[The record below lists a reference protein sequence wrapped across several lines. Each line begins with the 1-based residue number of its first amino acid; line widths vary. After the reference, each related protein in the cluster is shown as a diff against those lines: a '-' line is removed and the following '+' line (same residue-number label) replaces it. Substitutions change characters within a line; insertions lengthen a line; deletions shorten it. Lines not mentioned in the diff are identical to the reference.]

1 VGKHIQPKRRN
12 VNPLWR
18 RQHTRNGTEAPAGID
33 DPSWSTKAL
42 ESESKLSGCTATQ
55 PPTNEPANTGPKSGS
70 HAELRGIKGKTG
82 VEADVA
88 LRTPGLCVAG
98 NGAGKSEHRD
108 SGT

>member
-1 VGKHIQPKRRN
+1 M
-12 VNPLWR
+12 NPLR
-18 RQHTRNGTEAPAGID
+18 HRQHTRNGTEAPAGID
-33 DPSWSTKAL
+33 DSSWSAKAL
-42 ESESKLSGCTATQ
+42 ESDSNLSGRTATKLS
-55 PPTNEPANTGPKSGS
+55 TNEPANTGPKAGT
-70 HAELRGIKGKTG
+70 HAELRGIKGETG